1 MKKKLLQY
9 GICFLIGAALA
20 LWVMYSEGLF
30 IPNNPV
36 DVPAVLCDAF
46 FVPGILM
53 VMVGALLWISTTGLF
68 DALGYAFRVAG
79 HNLLPF
85 LFKKDIDSFYDYKT
99 EKDGKRMKTPVFI
112 FIVGVVFLVASGIAL
127 AVYYLK

>member
-9 GICFLIGAALA
+9 GICSLIGAALA

-36 DVPAVLCDAF
+36 DVSAVLCDAF

-53 VMVGALLWISTTGLF
+53 VMFGALLWISTTGLF
-68 DALGYAFRVAG
+68 DALGYAFRVAA
-79 HNLLPF
+79 HTLLPF
-85 LFKKDIDSFYDYKT
+85 LFKTDILTFYDYKS

-112 FIVGVVFLVASGIAL
+112 FISGVVFLAASGIAL